1 MNETGPRGHSHVIRA
16 VCVRARARVRVFTR
30 MHASLRSDLELMP
43 GSPVG
48 TSRCGERGPC
58 NAFGREVQHYVQSER
73 RPDCILKITSPWQVV
88 GVQKKFSE
96 WRNKEC
102 PNEHTAHTSYD
113 FTAEQWAAA
122 GPSPSRAK
130 VSKGSGPGRARTQE
144 KRGNPAGRPSSV
156 RSPSPRTGLTPFPL
170 RPTVFELNSYRKWRV
185 SPSPRGRRSICESFR
200 SARGNRGWGGERV
213 SKSNNKSH
221 SHISPASRHL
231 PSDCLTLGS
240 GVLA

>member
-1 MNETGPRGHSHVIRA
+1 
-16 VCVRARARVRVFTR
+16 

-48 TSRCGERGPC
+48 TSQCGERGPC

-102 PNEHTAHTSYD
+102 PNEHTAHTSHD

-122 GPSPSRAK
+122 GPSPSRVK
-130 VSKGSGPGRARTQE
+130 VSKGSVWARQSRDPGEEGEPCRKALLSAISITQDRA
-144 KRGNPAGRPSSV
+144 NPVSAPTHRLRV
-156 RSPSPRTGLTPFPL
+156 EQLQKVACFP
-170 RPTVFELNSYRKWRV
+170 V
-185 SPSPRGRRSICESFR
+185 SAWAE
-200 SARGNRGWGGERV
+200 EY
-213 SKSNNKSH
+213 
-221 SHISPASRHL
+221 L
-231 PSDCLTLGS
+231 
-240 GVLA
+240 